1 MLPVHGVARRSGT
14 FTLPV
19 LTLLVITL
27 CITAAVVSPG
37 RGWAAPAS
45 GSPSEYVALGDSYVA
60 GPGIPRQSGLPLGCA
75 RSDNDYP
82 AMVRATLRPERF
94 RDVSCS
100 GATTANLTGPQA
112 VPGGSNPAQLNALT
126 ASTDLVTVGIGGN
139 DIGFGEIVIT
149 CGKLSSSQPLGAA
162 CRDHYRRGGV
172 DGLSARIKAAAPKID
187 AVLAAIRERSPRARV
202 LLVGYPTILPDS
214 GPGCYPVVPFSPGD
228 VAWLRDTEKA
238 LNAML
243 AQSAARGGAQFVD
256 TYGPSVGHDVCQ
268 VPGRK
273 WVEGLLPTS
282 PAAPAHPNALGMRNS
297 AAAVLRAVQGRE
309 LARSSGFSRSGSS
322 GFSRAG

>member
-1 MLPVHGVARRSGT
+1 MLRVHGVAR
-14 FTLPV
+14 
-19 LTLLVITL
+19 LLV
-27 CITAAVVSPG
+27 TAVLGAASALVAPTTA
-37 RGWAAPAS
+37 WAAPGS
-45 GSPSEYVALGDSYVA
+45 GNPAEYVALGDSYVA
-60 GPGIPRQSGLPLGCA
+60 GPGIPQQSGLPAGCA

-100 GATTANLTGPQA
+100 GATTANLTGAQP
-112 VPGGSNPAQLNALT
+112 VPGGSNPAQTGALT
-126 ASTDLVTVGIGGN
+126 TSTDLVTVGIGGN
-139 DIGFGEIVIT
+139 DIGFGQLIIT
-149 CGKLSSSQPLGAA
+149 CGKLSSSRPQGAA
-162 CRDHYRRGGV
+162 CRDHYRQSGA
-172 DGLSARIKAAAPKID
+172 DGLSARIQATAPKID
-187 AVLAAIRERSPRARV
+187 AVLAAIRERAPRARV
-202 LLVGYPTILPDS
+202 LLVGYPTILPDT

-228 VAWLRDTEKA
+228 VAWLRETEKD

-243 AQSAARGGAQFVD
+243 ADRAARAGAEYVD

-297 AAAVLRAVQGRE
+297 AAAVLRAVQTGDLAGR
-309 LARSSGFSRSGSS
+309 
-322 GFSRAG
+322 

>member
-1 MLPVHGVARRSGT
+1 MLRVHGVAR
-14 FTLPV
+14 
-19 LTLLVITL
+19 LLVTVAL
-27 CITAAVVSPG
+27 SATTALATPAL
-37 RGWAAPAS
+37 GWAAPTS
-45 GSPSEYVALGDSYVA
+45 GNPTEYVALGDSYVA
-60 GPGIPRQSGLPLGCA
+60 GPGIPQQNGLPAGCA

-82 AMVRATLRPERF
+82 AIVRATLRPERF

-100 GATTANLTGPQA
+100 GATTANLTGAQP
-112 VPGGSNPAQLNALT
+112 VPGGSNPAQISALT

-139 DIGFGEIVIT
+139 DIGFGQLIIT
-149 CGKLSSSQPLGAA
+149 CGKLSSSQPQGAA
-162 CRDHYRRGGV
+162 CRDHYRQGGA
-172 DGLSARIKAAAPKID
+172 DGLAGRIKATAPKID
-187 AVLAAIRERSPRARV
+187 AVLEAIRRSAPEARV

-228 VAWLRDTEKA
+228 VAWLRGIEKG

-243 AQSAARGGAQFVD
+243 ADRAARGGAEYVD

-268 VPGRK
+268 IPGRK

-297 AAAVLRAVQGRE
+297 AAAVLRAVQAPDLAGR
-309 LARSSGFSRSGSS
+309 
-322 GFSRAG
+322 